1 MRKLYLNCESGIA
14 GDMLVAALLDLGGN
28 EENLRKQLASLPLDG
43 YQLKVSR
50 VKKNALDVCDFDV
63 ILDEDNHDHDMK
75 YLYGH
80 DHEEHDHEQSHHHHH
95 HDEEYHD
102 DNHHHHRHLSDIV
115 EIVNK
120 SRLTDGAK
128 KITLKIFNI
137 IADAEAKAHGVAKD
151 EVHFHEVGAVDSIVD
166 VCAAAILLDQLNIKD
181 VIVPYL
187 AEGHGTIRCAHGI
200 LAIPVPAVS
209 NIITAYQIPIKNL
222 QVEGEMVTPT
232 GAAIVAAI
240 KTEDHLPDFY
250 NIEKIGMG
258 AGKREYPTA
267 SILRAMIINTD
278 DTQIEDAILELAF
291 NVDDMTAE
299 EIAFAQEELFA
310 AGAFE
315 VFTVPIGM
323 KKSRPGTLV
332 KVICDQSNRDK
343 LIRTIYANT
352 STIGVRETRTTRYVL
367 KRKVE
372 KFESRYG
379 TVRIKHSEGY
389 GNHKE
394 KIEYE
399 DLAAIARNEG
409 ISLSEARKQLQ
420 EDLNNA
426 K

>member
-14 GDMLVAALLDLGGN
+14 GDMLVAALLDLVGN
-28 EENLRKQLASLPLDG
+28 EENLRCQLASLPLDG
-43 YQLKVSR
+43 YHLQISR

-63 ILDEDNHDHDMK
+63 ILDEDNHDHDME
-75 YLYGH
+75 YLHGH
-80 DHEEHDHEQSHHHHH
+80 DHQEHDHENEHHHH

-102 DNHHHHRHLSDIV
+102 DKHHHHRHLSDIV

-120 SRLTDGAK
+120 SKLTDGAK
-128 KITLKIFNI
+128 HLTLKIFDI
-137 IADAEAKAHGVAKD
+137 IADAESKAHGVVKD
-151 EVHFHEVGAVDSIVD
+151 EVHFHEVGAVDSIID
-166 VCAAAILLDQLNIKD
+166 VCAAAILLDELNIKD

-209 NIITAYQIPIKNL
+209 NILTAHQIRIKNL
-222 QVEGEMVTPT
+222 NVEGEMVTPT
-232 GAAIVAAI
+232 GAAIAAAI
-240 KTEDHLPDFY
+240 RTEDRLPDFY
-250 NIEKIGMG
+250 SIEKVGMG

-278 DTQIEDAILELAF
+278 DKKTEDTILELAF

-299 EIAFAQEELFA
+299 EIGFAQEELFA

-332 KVICDQSNRDK
+332 KVICDQSKRDD
-343 LIRTIYANT
+343 LIKTIYANT
-352 STIGVRETRTTRYVL
+352 STIGIRETKTTRFVL
-367 KRKVE
+367 KRQIE

-420 EDLNNA
+420 EDLKNA